1 MACTVEVKNE
11 SMDFKMILRP
21 RCKENVFL
29 FRVWI
34 WYGIK
39 GLVWPSMS

>member
-21 RCKENVFL
+21 RCKENVFCL
-29 FRVWI
+29 EFEFDMVLKVW
-34 WYGIK
+34 YD
-39 GLVWPSMS
+39 PA